1 MSRKKPVDRGLVSQT
16 ARLKAENAVLQRVA
30 EELTTTIRQLQLQ
43 RKSGLLYVIDKT
55 PAATPFRMDVGTGS
69 SAN

>member
-30 EELTTTIRQLQLQ
+30 EELTTTIRQLQ